1 MNENPLRK
9 SKLKKSFGSLFCFA
23 LLVQVGS
30 KKKKE
35 KRLKKEEEKK
45 KKRKV
50 FKRKTFPESKQSA
63 GQ

>member
-30 KKKKE
+30 KKKRE
-35 KRLKKEEEKK
+35 KRLKKRKK
-45 KKRKV
+45 KKGK
-50 FKRKTFPESKQSA
+50 FSKGRLFRSPNNQPDNRR
-63 GQ
+63 